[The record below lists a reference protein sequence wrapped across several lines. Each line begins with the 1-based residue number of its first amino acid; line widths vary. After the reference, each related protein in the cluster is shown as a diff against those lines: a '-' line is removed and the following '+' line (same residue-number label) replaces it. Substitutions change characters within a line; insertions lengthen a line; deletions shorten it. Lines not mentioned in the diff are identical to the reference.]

1 MRDKEF
7 ITTMAASNAIG
18 IAATSVRTSL
28 LNLIHSR
35 LSCDSKMWFIWFIAS
50 WFICLFVDLY
60 LFIFL
65 FILLFI
71 HTHKLKRL
79 RGKGL
84 QPLLLGH
91 WYSFCILIYLFIYW
105 FIFVYIFVYYFV
117 YFNFHAH
124 PYLLVAESWKG
135 FRVRFA
141 TIIFMESLIFILY
154 LALSVYLLI
163 YFCWFILLL
172 LTSTENLL

>member
-1 MRDKEF
+1 
-7 ITTMAASNAIG
+7 MAASNAIG

-79 RGKGL
+79 RAKV
-84 QPLLLGH
+84 
-91 WYSFCILIYLFIYW
+91 
-105 FIFVYIFVYYFV
+105 IFVYIFVYYFV
-117 YFNFHAH
+117 YFNFYAH

-135 FRVRFA
+135 FGVRFA

-154 LALSVYLLI
+154 LDLSVYLLI

-172 LTSTENLL
+172 LTSIENLL